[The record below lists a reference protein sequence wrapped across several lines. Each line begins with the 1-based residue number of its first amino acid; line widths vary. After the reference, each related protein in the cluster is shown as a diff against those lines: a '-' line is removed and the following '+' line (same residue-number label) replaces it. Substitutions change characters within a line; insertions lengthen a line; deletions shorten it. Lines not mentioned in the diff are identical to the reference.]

1 MQINEVYSL
10 AKWYMESVHP
20 RNPSQVLTSHLNSI
34 KTARQRGKTFNA
46 HIEQCHSQLLQ
57 LVEELDFS
65 LLTSNQRRCLRHME
79 LESLLLEKAPE
90 HYNTLFN
97 LSEYDV
103 NYVVAT
109 LEEYQ
114 QIFKAA
120 SATFNQ
126 SFVSLPN
133 IIEEELL
140 SPVSVPEGKVLTR
153 LTFHNEAS
161 INNVVEFNQW
171 AKSWNFIARGFA
183 MSVGETPETFEI
195 VNADR
200 GSFIVDL
207 LVGAGAMKV
216 LFEALKSFTDLA
228 ISVTDLT
235 MKLQQMKGLKNA
247 VSDDLYEQFVK
258 EAKDSIEKE
267 ENDIIEKV
275 IEQLKSKGLIQN
287 PEANNDLAKAIREM
301 HKFNTQGGSI
311 ACLSSNDDSF
321 DEESVKQLN
330 ESYRQLQH
338 KSELKLIESH
348 NHTAENSD
356 NGWL

>member
-10 AKWYMESVHP
+10 AKWYRESVGPH
-20 RNPSQVLTSHLNSI
+20 NPSKIFDDCLTGI
-34 KTARQRGKTFNA
+34 RTVKMRGHDVNTY
-46 HIEQCHSQLLQ
+46 IDQCHSKMLQ

-65 LLTSNQRRCLRHME
+65 LLTPNQRRCLQHME

-103 NYVVAT
+103 NYVVAN

-126 SFVSLPN
+126 CVASLPN
-133 IIEEELL
+133 IVEEDLL

-311 ACLSSNDDSF
+311 ACLSSNDDLF

-338 KSELKLIESH
+338 KSGLKLIESH